1 MCVIL
6 GMDNLGE
13 QAGGDPIED
22 GMVIFWYGGLEITL
36 QDQGTPEGR
45 FTNDIGFS
53 TLRGLAQWMTQ
64 YSRWREITATVTYNN
79 VHYCGTVTVKKIG
92 LSTNAANVTGVSTAL
107 STAPTAVESSVGAGN
122 VAAA

>member
-13 QAGGDPIED
+13 MAGGDPLKNGKVTYE
-22 GMVIFWYGGLEITL
+22 YGGLEITL

-64 YSRWREITATVTYNN
+64 YSRYREITATVTYNN
-79 VHYCGTVTVKKIG
+79 VHYCGIVTVKKIAM
-92 LSTNAANVTGVSTAL
+92 STNAANETEVSTTP
-107 STAPTAVESSVGAGN
+107 STAPTAVASSAGAGD